1 MESMKMK
8 VWIGPEL
15 EGVDKG
21 KLTMFVKSEYL
32 RTEYITD
39 YLLDN
44 SECKR
49 LYLGSGRTDVK
60 EFPMALFDYCD
71 DNNIEV
77 VVESTPAGIKYL
89 PEQILE
95 SYQVIMRIDVP
106 EAEQLTLIDCV
117 KVDTGK
123 NVRMIQFKDM
133 IHTGLETLN
142 GDLYDADKI
151 IYDGEVKE

>member
-1 MESMKMK
+1 MNMK

-21 KLTMFVKSEYL
+21 KLTMFVKSEYP

-49 LYLGSGRTDVK
+49 LYLGAGRTDVK

-71 DNNIEV
+71 DNNINV

-89 PEQILE
+89 PEQVLK
-95 SYQVIMRIDVP
+95 SYYIVMRIEVP
-106 EAEQLTLIDCV
+106 EAEQLTLGDYVKID
-117 KVDTGK
+117 TFK
-123 NVRMIQFKDM
+123 NVRIIDFHSM
-133 IHTGLETLN
+133 IHTGLE
-142 GDLYDADKI
+142 DLYGDMFEADKI